1 MIPGPTLII
10 PCPSCGHPGEK
21 RTFISGNTFG
31 AELWS
36 DGKQIAPMLPQFPWL
51 VKCKKC
57 GKFFHTDSKLAIRE
71 LKWDDQDRKEFDNI
85 EFLDFPSFLEY
96 FEALGTEEDEKYLR
110 FLIFRSFNDYI
121 RNKKEDQITEEMQ
134 ILHEDNLK
142 SLLYLLK
149 ESTEDDINLLI
160 TKIEIN
166 RELGRYDKCFEMLNK
181 INDEKYENL
190 KSRLMD
196 EVIRKNTKV
205 FRLY

>member
-10 PCPSCGHPGEK
+10 PCPSCGHPGK
-21 RTFISGNTFG
+21 KKTLVSGNTFG

-57 GKFFHTDSKLAIRE
+57 GTFFHTDSKLATRE
-71 LKWDDQDRKEFDNI
+71 LKWDDDDAKKFDYVEYFN
-85 EFLDFPSFLEY
+85 FPSFLEY
-96 FEALGTEEDEKYLR
+96 FEALGIEEDEKSLR
-110 FLIFRSFNDYI
+110 FQIFRSYNDYI
-121 RNKKEDQITEEMQ
+121 RNKKEDLITENMQ

-142 SLLYLLK
+142 SLLYLL
-149 ESTEDDINLLI
+149 EDTNVDDINSLI

-166 RELGRYDKCFEMLNK
+166 RELGKFERCFEMLKK
-181 INDEKYENL
+181 INDEKYERF
-190 KSRLMD
+190 KSQFMD